1 MNDDKNNTDLLTDL
15 MWSDPTNSC
24 ELFLP
29 SNRGSGCYF
38 GYVITNHFLKKNG
51 MKMIVRGHESV
62 KRGIEKN
69 HEKKV
74 VTIYSSSSLRQ
85 GVLAGCAI
93 FDTDDSFTEFRLIPI
108 STVQRSEAKFFSPK
122 AKQNNN
128 NKPLKLNSFSRSQ
141 SIFGNV
147 KKLRKNMKGSYH
159 QSVNSSPDYNGNMI
173 PDICTIKEEEGE
185 CLWFIFKFIK
195 SEKIYKI
202 KQIEWN
208 KSFFF
213 FFFILIK
220 SFKSSR
226 IVDQKHS
233 KSELML
239 LIINII

>member
-185 CLWFIFKFIK
+185 CLWFIFEFIK
-195 SEKIYKI
+195 SQKINKI

-213 FFFILIK
+213 F
-220 SFKSSR
+220 
-226 IVDQKHS
+226 
-233 KSELML
+233 
-239 LIINII
+239 